1 MDFQYEEPK
10 EVTVKNIILLILT
23 LIIVGACSAE
33 SFIDEKNLHKH
44 IKILAS
50 DEFGGRA
57 PGTEGGEKTK
67 DYIKEEFLASGL
79 VPIKDNYFLDVPLSK
94 MVVDVNNSSLNIE
107 TRNGTRKLI
116 AGSESVFWS
125 KQVKEEISIDSSE
138 LVFIGYGVIAPEYDW
153 NDYKDIDVTGKTL
166 VMLINDPGFRLE
178 DPDLFKGRA
187 MTYYGRWVYK
197 FEEAARQ
204 GAEAVLIIHET
215 EPAAYPWQVVETSWT
230 GKQID
235 LKREDMGANR
245 VKIEGWITSEV
256 AKELFDEAGLDLEM
270 LKRKALDKN
279 FTAVPMRGLK
289 ANATLFNE
297 ISFANSHNVA
307 GVKKGTKRP
316 DEYVLMMAHWDHLGT
331 KDDHSATNDHIYNG
345 AVDNA
350 SGVAGILELANYFK
364 SIETE
369 RSLLFLAVTAEE
381 SGLLGSQYFAEYP
394 PIDLSKVVAGYNFD
408 AILPVGK
415 TKDVVVVGYGA
426 SELED
431 ILKTELDKLD
441 KYIMPDPQPEKGY
454 FYRSDHISL
463 AKKGVPV
470 LYADGGVDKVIG
482 GVEAGSKIANAYT
495 AKDYHQPSDEYS
507 EDWDLSGFNEQLTIT
522 TNMVLRLANSD
533 EWPKW
538 YEGNEFKAIRE
549 ASQE

>member
-1 MDFQYEEPK
+1 MK
-10 EVTVKNIILLILT
+10 RIILITLT
-23 LIIVGACSAE
+23 LVILGACSDDNAINE
-33 SFIDEKNLHKH
+33 RNLHKH
-44 IKILAS
+44 IEILAS
-50 DEFGGRA
+50 DDFGGRA
-57 PGTEGGEKTK
+57 PGSDGGEKTK
-67 DYIKEEFLASGL
+67 DYIKKEFLKSGL
-79 VPIKDNYFLDVPLSK
+79 VPIKEDFYLDVPLSK
-94 MVVDVNNSSLNIE
+94 MVVDVNKSSFSIE
-107 TRNGTRKLI
+107 TKKGIRKLS

-125 KQVKEEISIDSSE
+125 KQVKEEISMESSE
-138 LVFIGYGVIAPEYDW
+138 LVFVGYGVVAPEYGW
-153 NDYKDIDVTGKTL
+153 NDYKDIDVRGKTL
-166 VMLINDPGFRLE
+166 VMLINDPGFYLE
-178 DPDLFKGRA
+178 DPDLFKGKA

-215 EPAAYPWQVVETSWT
+215 APAAYPWQVVETSWT

-235 LKREDMGANR
+235 LKREDMGASR

-256 AKELFDEAGLDLEM
+256 AKELFSESGLDLDA
-270 LKRKALDKN
+270 LKKKALDKN
-279 FTAVPMRGLK
+279 FTAVPMGNLK

-307 GVKKGTKRP
+307 GIKMGSKHP

-331 KDDHSATNDHIYNG
+331 KDEHSITNDHIYNG

-408 AILPVGK
+408 AVLPVGK
-415 TKDVVVVGYGA
+415 TKDVIVVGYGA

-441 KYIMPDPQPEKGY
+441 KYITPDPQPEKGY

-470 LYADGGVDKVIG
+470 LYADGGVDKIIG
-482 GVEAGSKIANAYT
+482 G
-495 AKDYHQPSDEYS
+495 
-507 EDWDLSGFNEQLTIT
+507 
-522 TNMVLRLANSD
+522 
-533 EWPKW
+533 
-538 YEGNEFKAIRE
+538 
-549 ASQE
+549 

>member
-1 MDFQYEEPK
+1 
-10 EVTVKNIILLILT
+10 
-23 LIIVGACSAE
+23 
-33 SFIDEKNLHKH
+33 
-44 IKILAS
+44 
-50 DEFGGRA
+50 
-57 PGTEGGEKTK
+57 
-67 DYIKEEFLASGL
+67 
-79 VPIKDNYFLDVPLSK
+79 
-94 MVVDVNNSSLNIE
+94 
-107 TRNGTRKLI
+107 
-116 AGSESVFWS
+116 
-125 KQVKEEISIDSSE
+125 
-138 LVFIGYGVIAPEYDW
+138 
-153 NDYKDIDVTGKTL
+153 
-166 VMLINDPGFRLE
+166 MLINDPGFRLE

-270 LKRKALDKN
+270 LKKKALDKN
-279 FTAVPMRGLK
+279 FTAVPMKGLK
-289 ANATLFNE
+289 ANASLFNE

>member
-1 MDFQYEEPK
+1 MK
-10 EVTVKNIILLILT
+10 RIISIILT
-23 LIIVGACSAE
+23 LSVLGACSYDHAINE
-33 SFIDEKNLHKH
+33 ENLHKH
-44 IKILAS
+44 IEILAS
-50 DEFGGRA
+50 DDFGGRA
-57 PGTEGGEKTK
+57 PGSDGGEKTK
-67 DYIKEEFLASGL
+67 GYIKKEFLKSGL
-79 VPIKDNYFLDVPLSK
+79 VPIKEDFYLDVPLSK
-94 MVVDVNNSSLNIE
+94 MIVDVNKSSFSIE
-107 TRNGTRKLI
+107 TKKGIRNLT

-125 KQVKEEISIDSSE
+125 KQVKEEISIQSSE
-138 LVFIGYGVIAPEYDW
+138 LVFVGYGVIAPEYGW
-153 NDYKDIDVTGKTL
+153 NDYKDIDVRGKTL
-166 VMLINDPGFRLE
+166 VMLINDPGFYLE
-178 DPDLFKGRA
+178 DPGLFKGKA

-215 EPAAYPWQVVETSWT
+215 APAAYPWQVVETSWT
-230 GKQID
+230 GEQID
-235 LKREDMGANR
+235 LKREDMGASR

-256 AKELFDEAGLDLEM
+256 AKELFSESGLDLEA
-270 LKRKALDKN
+270 LKKKALDKN
-279 FTAVPMRGLK
+279 FTAVPMGNLK

-307 GVKKGTKRP
+307 GIKIGSKHP

-331 KDDHSATNDHIYNG
+331 KDEHSVTNDHIYNG

-350 SGVAGILELANYFK
+350 TGVAGILELANYFK

-408 AILPVGK
+408 AVLPVGK
-415 TKDVVVVGYGA
+415 TKDVIVVGYGA

-431 ILKTELDKLD
+431 ILKAELDKLD
-441 KYIMPDPQPEKGY
+441 KYITPDPQPEKGY

-470 LYADGGVDKVIG
+470 LYADGGVDKIIG

-495 AKDYHQPSDEYS
+495 ANDYHQPSDEYS
-507 EDWDLSGFNEQLTIT
+507 KDWDLTGFNDQLTIT
-522 TNMVLRLANSD
+522 TNMVLRLANSG

>member
-1 MDFQYEEPK
+1 M
-10 EVTVKNIILLILT
+10 KNVILVILT
-23 LIIVGACSAE
+23 LIIVGACSSE

-57 PGTEGGEKTK
+57 PGSEGGEKTK
-67 DYIKEEFLASGL
+67 DYIKEEFLTSGL

-94 MVVDVNNSSLNIE
+94 MVVDVNKSSLNIE
-107 TRNGTRKLI
+107 TKNDTRQLI

-125 KQVKEEISIDSSE
+125 KQVKKEISVESSE
-138 LVFIGYGVIAPEYDW
+138 LVFIGYGVVAPEYDW

-178 DPDLFKGRA
+178 DPNLFKGRA

-230 GKQID
+230 GMQID
-235 LKREDMGANR
+235 LRRKDMGANR

-256 AKELFDEAGLDLEM
+256 AKELFDEAGLDLEV

-279 FTAVPMRGLK
+279 FTAVPMGGLK
-289 ANATLFNE
+289 ANVTLFNE

-331 KDDHSATNDHIYNG
+331 KDGHSATNDHIYNG

-350 SGVAGILELANYFK
+350 SGVAGILELANFFK
-364 SIETE
+364 SVETE

-408 AILPVGK
+408 GVLPVGK

-441 KYIMPDPQPEKGY
+441 KYIMPDPHPEKGY
-454 FYRSDHISL
+454 LLPVITSHCDYKVG
-463 AKKGVPV
+463 AKFEDN
-470 LYADGGVDKVIG
+470 LVINT
-482 GVEAGSKIANAYT
+482 II
-495 AKDYHQPSDEYS
+495 KDQPRPR
-507 EDWDLSGFNEQLTIT
+507 
-522 TNMVLRLANSD
+522 LRIDYEVHRDNSD
-533 EWPKW
+533 ELLVSGYTMHAFTDKS
-538 YEGNEFKAIRE
+538 GKAVKDRK
-549 ASQE
+549 SVV

>member
-1 MDFQYEEPK
+1 M
-10 EVTVKNIILLILT
+10 KNVILVILT
-23 LIIVGACSAE
+23 LIIVGACSSE

-57 PGTEGGEKTK
+57 PGSEGGEKTK
-67 DYIKEEFLASGL
+67 DYIKEEFLTSGL

-94 MVVDVNNSSLNIE
+94 MVVDVNKSSLNIE
-107 TRNGTRKLI
+107 TKNDTRQLI

-125 KQVKEEISIDSSE
+125 KQVKKEISVESSE
-138 LVFIGYGVIAPEYDW
+138 LVFIGYGVVAPEYDW

-178 DPDLFKGRA
+178 DPNLFKGRA

-230 GKQID
+230 GMQID
-235 LKREDMGANR
+235 LRRKDMGANR

-256 AKELFDEAGLDLEM
+256 AKELFDEAGLDLEV

-279 FTAVPMRGLK
+279 FTAVPMGGLK
-289 ANATLFNE
+289 ANVTLFNE

-331 KDDHSATNDHIYNG
+331 KDGHSATNDHIYNG

-364 SIETE
+364 SVETE

-408 AILPVGK
+408 GVLPVGK

-441 KYIMPDPQPEKGY
+441 KYIMPDPHPEKGY

-470 LYADGGVDKVIG
+470 LYADGGADKVIG

-507 EDWDLSGFNEQLTIT
+507 SDWDLSGFNEQLTIT
-522 TNMVLRLANSD
+522 TNMVLRLANSN

-549 ASQE
+549 ASQK

>member
-1 MDFQYEEPK
+1 M
-10 EVTVKNIILLILT
+10 KNVILVILT
-23 LIIVGACSAE
+23 LIIVGACSSE

-57 PGTEGGEKTK
+57 PGSEGGEKTK
-67 DYIKEEFLASGL
+67 DYIKEEFLTSGL

-94 MVVDVNNSSLNIE
+94 MVVDVNKSSLNIE
-107 TRNGTRKLI
+107 TKNDTRQLI

-125 KQVKEEISIDSSE
+125 KQVKKEISVESSE
-138 LVFIGYGVIAPEYDW
+138 LVFIGYGVVAPEYDW

-178 DPDLFKGRA
+178 DPNLFKGRA

-230 GKQID
+230 GMQID
-235 LKREDMGANR
+235 LRRKDMGANR

-256 AKELFDEAGLDLEM
+256 AKELFDEAGLDLEV

-279 FTAVPMRGLK
+279 FTAVPMGGLK
-289 ANATLFNE
+289 ANVTLFNE

-331 KDDHSATNDHIYNG
+331 KDGHSATNDHIYNG

-350 SGVAGILELANYFK
+350 SGVAGILELANFFK
-364 SIETE
+364 SVETE

-408 AILPVGK
+408 GILPVGK

-441 KYIMPDPQPEKGY
+441 KYIMPDPHPEKGY

-470 LYADGGVDKVIG
+470 LYADGGADKIIG

-507 EDWDLSGFNEQLTIT
+507 SDWDLSGFNEQLTIT
-522 TNMVLRLANSD
+522 TNMVLRLANSN

-538 YEGNEFKAIRE
+538 YEGSEFKAIRE
-549 ASQE
+549 ASQK

>member
-1 MDFQYEEPK
+1 M
-10 EVTVKNIILLILT
+10 KNVILVILT
-23 LIIVGACSAE
+23 LIIVGACSSE

-57 PGTEGGEKTK
+57 PGSEGGEKTK
-67 DYIKEEFLASGL
+67 DYIKEEFLTSGL

-94 MVVDVNNSSLNIE
+94 MVVDVNKSSLNIE
-107 TRNGTRKLI
+107 TKNDTRQLI

-125 KQVKEEISIDSSE
+125 KQVKKEISVESSE
-138 LVFIGYGVIAPEYDW
+138 LVFIGYGVVAPEYDW

-178 DPDLFKGRA
+178 DPNLFKGRA

-230 GKQID
+230 GMQID
-235 LKREDMGANR
+235 LRRKDMGANR

-256 AKELFDEAGLDLEM
+256 AKELFDEAGLDLEV

-279 FTAVPMRGLK
+279 FTAVPMGGLK
-289 ANATLFNE
+289 ANVTLFNE

-331 KDDHSATNDHIYNG
+331 KDGHSATNDHIYNG

-350 SGVAGILELANYFK
+350 SGVAGILELANFFK
-364 SIETE
+364 SVETE

-408 AILPVGK
+408 GVLPVGK

-441 KYIMPDPQPEKGY
+441 KYIMPDPHPEKGY

-470 LYADGGVDKVIG
+470 LYADGGADKVIG
-482 GVEAGSKIANAYT
+482 GVEAGSKIADAYT

-522 TNMVLRLANSD
+522 TNMVLRLANSN

-538 YEGNEFKAIRE
+538 YEGSEFKAIRE
-549 ASQE
+549 ASQK

>member
-1 MDFQYEEPK
+1 M
-10 EVTVKNIILLILT
+10 KNVILLILT
-23 LIIVGACSAE
+23 LIIVGACSSE

-57 PGTEGGEKTK
+57 PGSEGGEKTK
-67 DYIKEEFLASGL
+67 DYIKEEFLTSGL

-94 MVVDVNNSSLNIE
+94 MVVDVNKSSLNIE
-107 TRNGTRKLI
+107 TKNDTRQLI

-125 KQVKEEISIDSSE
+125 KQVKKEISVESSE
-138 LVFIGYGVIAPEYDW
+138 LVFIGYGVVAPEYDW

-178 DPDLFKGRA
+178 DPNLFKGRA

-230 GKQID
+230 GMQID
-235 LKREDMGANR
+235 LRRKDMGANR

-256 AKELFDEAGLDLEM
+256 AKELFDEAGLDLEV

-279 FTAVPMRGLK
+279 FTAVPMGGLK
-289 ANATLFNE
+289 ANVTLFNE

-331 KDDHSATNDHIYNG
+331 KDGHSATNDHIYNG

-350 SGVAGILELANYFK
+350 SGVAGILELANFFK
-364 SIETE
+364 SVETE

-408 AILPVGK
+408 GILPVGK

-441 KYIMPDPQPEKGY
+441 KYIMPDPHPEKGY

-470 LYADGGVDKVIG
+470 LYADGGADKIIG

-507 EDWDLSGFNEQLTIT
+507 SDWDLSGFNEQLTIT
-522 TNMVLRLANSD
+522 TNMVLRLANSN

-538 YEGNEFKAIRE
+538 YEGSEFKAIRE
-549 ASQE
+549 ASQK

>member
-1 MDFQYEEPK
+1 M
-10 EVTVKNIILLILT
+10 KNIILLILT

-107 TRNGTRKLI
+107 TKNGTRKLI
-116 AGSESVFWS
+116 AESESVFWS

-270 LKRKALDKN
+270 LKKKALDKN

-408 AILPVGK
+408 AVLPVGK

-454 FYRSDHISL
+454 FYRSDHIKKK
-463 AKKGVPV
+463 KKGVPV

-522 TNMVLRLANSD
+522 TNMVLRLANSN

-538 YEGNEFKAIRE
+538 YEGSEFKAIRE
-549 ASQE
+549 ASQK

>member
-1 MDFQYEEPK
+1 M
-10 EVTVKNIILLILT
+10 KNVILVILT
-23 LIIVGACSAE
+23 LIIVGACSSE

-57 PGTEGGEKTK
+57 PGSEGGEKTK
-67 DYIKEEFLASGL
+67 DYIKEEFLTSGL

-94 MVVDVNNSSLNIE
+94 MVVDVNKSSLNIE
-107 TRNGTRKLI
+107 TKNDTRQLI

-125 KQVKEEISIDSSE
+125 KQVKKEISVESSE
-138 LVFIGYGVIAPEYDW
+138 LVFIGYGVVAPEYDW

-178 DPDLFKGRA
+178 DPNLFKGRA

-230 GKQID
+230 GMQID
-235 LKREDMGANR
+235 LRRKDMGANR

-256 AKELFDEAGLDLEM
+256 AKELFDEAGLDLEV
-270 LKRKALDKN
+270 LKKKALDKN
-279 FTAVPMRGLK
+279 FTAVPMGGLK
-289 ANATLFNE
+289 ANVTLFNE

-331 KDDHSATNDHIYNG
+331 KDGHSATNDHIYNG

-350 SGVAGILELANYFK
+350 SGVAGILELANFFK
-364 SIETE
+364 SVETE

-408 AILPVGK
+408 GVLPVGK

-441 KYIMPDPQPEKGY
+441 KYIMPDPHPEKGY

-470 LYADGGVDKVIG
+470 LYADGGADKVIG

-507 EDWDLSGFNEQLTIT
+507 SDWDLSGFNEQLTIT
-522 TNMVLRLANSD
+522 TNMVLRLANSN

-538 YEGNEFKAIRE
+538 YEGSEFKAIRE
-549 ASQE
+549 ASQK

>member
-1 MDFQYEEPK
+1 MK
-10 EVTVKNIILLILT
+10 RIILITLT
-23 LIIVGACSAE
+23 LSILGACSYDNAINE
-33 SFIDEKNLHKH
+33 ENLHKH
-44 IKILAS
+44 IEILAS
-50 DEFGGRA
+50 DDFGGRA
-57 PGTEGGEKTK
+57 PGSDGGEKTK
-67 DYIKEEFLASGL
+67 DYIKKEFLKSGL
-79 VPIKDNYFLDVPLSK
+79 VPIKEDFYLDVPLSK
-94 MVVDVNNSSLNIE
+94 MVVDVNKSSFSIE
-107 TRNGTRKLI
+107 TKKGVRKLS

-125 KQVKEEISIDSSE
+125 KQVKEEISIESSE
-138 LVFIGYGVIAPEYDW
+138 LVFVGYGVVAPEYGW
-153 NDYKDIDVTGKTL
+153 NDYKDIDVRGKTL
-166 VMLINDPGFRLE
+166 VMLINDPGFYLE
-178 DPDLFKGRA
+178 DPGLFKGKA

-215 EPAAYPWQVVETSWT
+215 APAAYPWQVVETSWT

-235 LKREDMGANR
+235 LKREDMGASR

-256 AKELFDEAGLDLEM
+256 AKELFSESGLDLEA
-270 LKRKALDKN
+270 LKKKALDKN
-279 FTAVPMRGLK
+279 FTAVPMGNLK

-297 ISFANSHNVA
+297 ISFAKSHNVA
-307 GVKKGTKRP
+307 GIKIGSKHP

-331 KDDHSATNDHIYNG
+331 KDEHSVTNDHIYNG

-350 SGVAGILELANYFK
+350 TGVAGILELANFFK

-408 AILPVGK
+408 AVLPVGK
-415 TKDVVVVGYGA
+415 TKDVIVVGYGA

-441 KYIMPDPQPEKGY
+441 KYITPDPQPEKGY

-470 LYADGGVDKVIG
+470 LYADGGVDKIIG

-495 AKDYHQPSDEYS
+495 TNDYHQPSDEYS
-507 EDWDLSGFNEQLTIT
+507 KDWDLSGFNDQLTIT
-522 TNMVLRLANSD
+522 TNMVLRLANSG

>member
-1 MDFQYEEPK
+1 M
-10 EVTVKNIILLILT
+10 KNVILLILT
-23 LIIVGACSAE
+23 LIIVGACSSE

-57 PGTEGGEKTK
+57 PGSEGGEKTK
-67 DYIKEEFLASGL
+67 DYIKEEFLTSGL

-94 MVVDVNNSSLNIE
+94 MVVDVNKSSLNIE
-107 TRNGTRKLI
+107 TKNDTRQLI

-125 KQVKEEISIDSSE
+125 KQVKKEISVESSE
-138 LVFIGYGVIAPEYDW
+138 LVFIGYGIVAPEYDW

-178 DPDLFKGRA
+178 DPNLFKGRA

-230 GKQID
+230 GMQID
-235 LKREDMGANR
+235 LRRKDMGANR

-256 AKELFDEAGLDLEM
+256 AKELFDEAGLDLEV

-279 FTAVPMRGLK
+279 FTAVPMGGLK
-289 ANATLFNE
+289 ANVTLFNE

-331 KDDHSATNDHIYNG
+331 KDGHSATNDHIYNG

-364 SIETE
+364 SVETE

-408 AILPVGK
+408 GVLPVGK

-441 KYIMPDPQPEKGY
+441 KYIMPDPHPEKGY

-470 LYADGGVDKVIG
+470 LYADGGADKVIG

-507 EDWDLSGFNEQLTIT
+507 SDWDLSGFNEQLTIT
-522 TNMVLRLANSD
+522 TNMVLRLANSN

-538 YEGNEFKAIRE
+538 YEGSEFKAIRE
-549 ASQE
+549 ASQK

>member
-1 MDFQYEEPK
+1 MIK
-10 EVTVKNIILLILT
+10 IITLALT
-23 LIIVGACSAE
+23 LAIFNGCSSE
-33 SFIDEKNLHKH
+33 HSINERNLHKH
-44 IKILAS
+44 IEILSS

-57 PGTEGGEKTK
+57 PGSNGGDKTK
-67 DYIKEEFLASGL
+67 DYIKEEFLKSGL
-79 VPIKDNYFLDVPLSK
+79 VPIKDDFFLDVPLSK
-94 MVVDVNNSSLNIE
+94 MVVDVDKSSFSIE
-107 TRNGTRKLI
+107 TEKGMRKLS
-116 AGSESVFWS
+116 AGNESVFWS
-125 KQVKEEISIDSSE
+125 KRVKEEISIKSSE
-138 LVFIGYGVIAPEYDW
+138 LVFVGYGIVAPEYEW

-166 VMLINDPGFRLE
+166 VMLINDPGFYLE
-178 DPDLFKGRA
+178 DPNLFKGKA

-215 EPAAYPWQVVETSWT
+215 APAAYPWQVVETSWT

-245 VKIEGWITSEV
+245 LKIEGWITSRV
-256 AKELFDEAGLDLEM
+256 AKELFDESGLNLEV

-279 FTAVPMRGLK
+279 FTAVPMGDLK
-289 ANATLFNE
+289 ANAMLFNE

-307 GVKKGTKRP
+307 GIKTGSKHP

-331 KDDHSATNDHIYNG
+331 KDEHSDTNDQIYNG

-369 RSLLFLAVTAEE
+369 RSLLFLTVTAEE

-408 AILPVGK
+408 AVLPVGR

-431 ILKTELDKLD
+431 ILKTELDKLN
-441 KYIMPDPQPEKGY
+441 KYITPDPQPEKGY

-470 LYADGGVDKVIG
+470 LYADGGVNKIIG
-482 GVEAGSKIANAYT
+482 GIEAGSKIANAYT
-495 AKDYHQPSDEYS
+495 ANDYHQPSDEYS
-507 EDWDLSGFNEQLTIT
+507 KDWDLSGFNDQLTIT
-522 TNMVLRLANSD
+522 TKMVLRLANSD
-533 EWPKW
+533 QWPKW